1 MAAREDTIHSKR
13 VRERIKTSQL
23 ITRLETNAL
32 ADEEIMTAG
41 QIASARIVLAKSM
54 PDLQATDITSGG
66 NDLTVILGSFVK
78 PGMI

>member
-78 PGMI
+78 PLDD